1 MRAKGSWTSS
11 VVKTTHGVEPW
22 ERGKELELDGSL
34 VIIVSD
40 LKVGIE
46 REWAFNMMF
55 GVQILYPICYFLS
68 SSILQIEVAVFIH
81 IHKPAHYP
89 PYFDKS

>member
-11 VVKTTHGVEPW
+11 VVKTTNGVEPW
-22 ERGKELELDGSL
+22 GRGKELELDGSL

-46 REWAFNMMF
+46 RE
-55 GVQILYPICYFLS
+55 
-68 SSILQIEVAVFIH
+68 
-81 IHKPAHYP
+81 
-89 PYFDKS
+89 